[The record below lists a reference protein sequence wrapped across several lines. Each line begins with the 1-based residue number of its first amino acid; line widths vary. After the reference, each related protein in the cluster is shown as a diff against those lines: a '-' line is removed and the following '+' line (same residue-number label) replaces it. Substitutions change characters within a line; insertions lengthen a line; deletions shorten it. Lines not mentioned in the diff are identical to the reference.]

1 VLRKAL
7 SKSGRSVVDG
17 WLTSTALWARF
28 SPIEA
33 LMSFHALRPLVV
45 VSLLAI
51 TTPAAAQ
58 ELEFP
63 RPTSWN
69 VRTENPAGAG
79 SDEVYFVEMPP
90 GWHVRTGP
98 SAILWDTS
106 NVAVGDFRVEMD
118 VYLFDPGT
126 RREPFGILVAG
137 QRLDGPDPEYLSFVV
152 REGGEYAVG
161 RRRGA
166 GTQTLIGWTR
176 HPAIVSW
183 QNRPGDEATA
193 HNVLAVEAVPDEVR
207 FFANDREIVAL
218 VRSAL
223 PPLDGVVGIR
233 VSEDLELHV
242 SGLEITGGR

>member
-1 VLRKAL
+1 MSFQVLR
-7 SKSGRSVVDG
+7 
-17 WLTSTALWARF
+17 T
-28 SPIEA
+28 
-33 LMSFHALRPLVV
+33 LVV
-45 VSLLAI
+45 VSVLA
-51 TTPAAAQ
+51 TTRPVAAQ
-58 ELEFP
+58 ELAFP

-69 VRTENPAGAG
+69 ARVVNAADEGA
-79 SDEVYFVEMPP
+79 DEVYFVEMPP

-98 SAILWDTS
+98 STILWDAT
-106 NVAVGDFRVEMD
+106 NVASGNFRVEVD

-126 RREPFGILVAG
+126 RREPFGILVG
-137 QRLDGPDPEYLSFVV
+137 GRRLDGPEPEYLSFVV

-161 RRRGA
+161 RQRGG

-183 QNRPGDEATA
+183 RDRPRDETTA

-223 PPLDGVVGIR
+223 PPMDGVVGIR

-242 SGLEITGGR
+242 SGLEITGAR

>member
-1 VLRKAL
+1 MPVP
-7 SKSGRSVVDG
+7 
-17 WLTSTALWARF
+17 

-33 LMSFHALRPLVV
+33 LMSFQALRPLVV
-45 VSLLAI
+45 VSVLAI
-51 TTPAAAQ
+51 TTPVAAQ
-58 ELEFP
+58 ELAFP
-63 RPTSWN
+63 SPTSWN
-69 VRTENPAGAG
+69 VRVENAAGEG
-79 SDEVYFVEMPP
+79 PGDVYFVEMPP

-98 SAILWDTS
+98 SSILWDAA
-106 NVAVGDFRVEMD
+106 NVAGGNFRVEVD
-118 VYLFDPGT
+118 VYLFDPET
-126 RREPFGILVAG
+126 RREPFGILVG
-137 QRLDGPDPEYLSFVV
+137 GRQLDGPEPEYLSFVV

-161 RRRGA
+161 RRSGG

-183 QNRPGDEATA
+183 RDRPGGETTA

-223 PPLDGVVGIR
+223 PPLEGVVGLR

-242 SGLEITGGR
+242 SGLEITGAR